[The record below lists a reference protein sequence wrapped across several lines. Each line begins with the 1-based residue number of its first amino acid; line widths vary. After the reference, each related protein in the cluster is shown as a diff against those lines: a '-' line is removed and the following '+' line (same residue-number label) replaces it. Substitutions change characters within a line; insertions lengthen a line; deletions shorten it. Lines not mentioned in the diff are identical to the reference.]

1 VGEGFGKKVT
11 NFKTITNLTERKG
24 FNYLQ
29 IMSSR
34 APCAFLSR
42 KASSDVKI
50 GAPFAHIIVPL
61 ILMITTLKKEYLRRH
76 NSEYY

>member
-1 VGEGFGKKVT
+1 MGEGFGKKVT

-42 KASSDVKI
+42 EGLV
-50 GAPFAHIIVPL
+50 GC
-61 ILMITTLKKEYLRRH
+61 ENRRAFRSH
-76 NSEYY
+76 YCSLDTYDNNA